1 MTDTEILE
9 DLRKIIHKQF
19 GIDEEKIEE
28 DSYFDSDLNI
38 TDLEME
44 DLVTAIGD
52 KYSIKIDDQKIA
64 SFKKVSDLVTYIYE
78 NADTTV

>member
-1 MTDTEILE
+1 MTDTEII
-9 DLRKIIHKQF
+9 DDIKKIIHKQF

-44 DLVTAIGD
+44 DLASALAE
-52 KYSIKIDDQKIA
+52 KYSMNFAENVIS
-64 SFKKVSDLVTYIYE
+64 SFKKVSDLVTYIFE